1 MEEPHLISHGAI
13 PQRLG
18 RYILEWEW
26 AVCTFLVLNSQSIKR
41 CRSDLI
47 FVRFPSFSLPPPS
60 AGKGLSAV
68 CVALYELDAEV
79 MELIRRRT
87 ETNQDS
93 IERHQ
98 SPARR
103 G

>member
-1 MEEPHLISHGAI
+1 MEEPHLISHATMQQG
-13 PQRLG
+13 PG

-26 AVCTFLVLNSQSIKR
+26 AVCTFLVLNSQSTKR

-68 CVALYELDAEV
+68 CVALCEL
-79 MELIRRRT
+79 
-87 ETNQDS
+87 S
-93 IERHQ
+93 
-98 SPARR
+98 SKP

>member
-60 AGKGLSAV
+60 AGKGVSAV